1 MSLGAASVHVAG
13 AVHINADAGAVHI
26 NAEGVT
32 SARLGGPG
40 EPPERPGL
48 ILLNPAW
55 LPFSGSAGFSLSGH
69 LAAR

>member
-1 MSLGAASVHVAG
+1 
-13 AVHINADAGAVHI
+13 
-26 NAEGVT
+26 VT
-32 SARLGGPG
+32 SARRGGHLN
-40 EPPERPGL
+40 RAGL